1 MTAAGITTPHQ
12 VPEICFAFLE
22 HHFIMSAFY
31 SCRFAFRSSHSVLSI
46 TKRTASRLSTTKP
59 SCKLYSTLP
68 EMEAIRNK
76 LAENFTGAA
85 HTGGTQTFSLDEVP
99 DLTGKVAVVTGGS
112 EGIGYGCTHTLL
124 SKGISKL
131 FITSVRL
138 ETGKDALEGLE
149 DELGADARN
158 RVVYIQNDQSDWV
171 EAAKVAS
178 DIASQTDRIDILIN
192 NAARGIMTRQLAET
206 NGIDLHMAINHFGHE
221 VITSHLLPTLKKT
234 ADAGHTVR
242 IVNLSS
248 NLHESTPS
256 DVKFES
262 VDELNKDYG
271 PNAQYA
277 RTKLANLLHAKYL
290 DKHLHSEHPNILIN
304 ATHPGIVDTAQTTDH
319 VHEAYPT
326 LGYGMSKVL
335 KPFQKSQF
343 EGCVSTMFAATKTEN
358 SGQYICPPCIVE
370 KGSDKANDPALAE
383 QLMKLTREVIEQ
395 KTRPESSAK
404 GCPFNDA

>member
-1 MTAAGITTPHQ
+1 MSSYTIRRLAVRFPSSSTSITTYT
-12 VPEICFAFLE
+12 VK
-22 HHFIMSAFY
+22 
-31 SCRFAFRSSHSVLSI
+31 RSF
-46 TKRTASRLSTTKP
+46 TTTIK
-59 SCKLYSTLP
+59 
-68 EMEAIRNK
+68 MQAVVDK
-76 LAENFTGAA
+76 LAENFGGPA
-85 HTGGTQTFSLDEVP
+85 HTSGSKTFSLEEVP
-99 DLTGKVAVVTGGS
+99 DLTGKVAVITGGS

-131 FITSVRL
+131 FVTSVRQ
-138 ETGKDALEGLE
+138 ETGKDALEAIE

-206 NGIDLHMAINHFGHE
+206 NGIDLHMAINHFGAE

-248 NLHESTPS
+248 NLHESAPS
-256 DVKFES
+256 DVEFKS
-262 VDELNKDYG
+262 VEELNKDYG

-277 RTKLANLLHAKYL
+277 RTKLANLLHARYL
-290 DKHLHSEHPNILIN
+290 HRHLHSQHPKILIN
-304 ATHPGIVDTAQTTDH
+304 ATHPGIVDTAQTTEH
-319 VHEAYPT
+319 VHEAYPL
-326 LGYGMSKVL
+326 LGFGMSKVL
-335 KPFQKSQF
+335 KPFQKTQF
-343 EGCVSTMFAATKTEN
+343 EGACSTMYAATITEG
-358 SGQYICPPCIVE
+358 SGQYICPPAIVE
-370 KGSDKANDPALAE
+370 KGSDKSNDEQLQD
-383 QLMKLTREVIEQ
+383 QLMKLTREVVEQ

-404 GCPFNDA
+404 GCPFHDS